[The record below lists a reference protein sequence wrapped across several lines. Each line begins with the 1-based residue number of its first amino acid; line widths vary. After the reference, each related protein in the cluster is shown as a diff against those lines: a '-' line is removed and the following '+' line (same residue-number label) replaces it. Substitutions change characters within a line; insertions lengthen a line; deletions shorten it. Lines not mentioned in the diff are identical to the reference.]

1 MKEGESTKTWEPL
14 SVIVNSSIL
23 EETHDRIQSDPRRV
37 DYWTYGKALSLDEIK
52 QRPIWNTFSE
62 AIKAEFEAAAAR
74 GPAELERMRALRA
87 AYRAREAAEKEA
99 QDKRDGW

>member
-1 MKEGESTKTWEPL
+1 MIGFKA
-14 SVIVNSSIL
+14 
-23 EETHDRIQSDPRRV
+23 DPRRV

-87 AYRAREAAEKEA
+87 AYRAREAAEKES
-99 QDKRDGW
+99 QDKRDG

>member
-1 MKEGESTKTWEPL
+1 MIGFKA
-14 SVIVNSSIL
+14 
-23 EETHDRIQSDPRRV
+23 DPRRV

-62 AIKAEFEAAAAR
+62 AIKTEFEAAAAR

-87 AYRAREAAEKEA
+87 QRSCGKGSSG
-99 QDKRDGW
+99 QKRWMIGRPKILLLTFKCYLQG

>member
-1 MKEGESTKTWEPL
+1 MIGFKA
-14 SVIVNSSIL
+14 
-23 EETHDRIQSDPRRV
+23 DPRRV

-99 QDKRDGW
+99 QDKRYG

>member
-1 MKEGESTKTWEPL
+1 MIGFKA
-14 SVIVNSSIL
+14 
-23 EETHDRIQSDPRRV
+23 DPRRV
-37 DYWTYGKALSLDEIK
+37 DYWTNGHTISLEELK
-52 QRPIWNTFSE
+52 KRPIWNTFSE

-99 QDKRDGW
+99 QDKKDE

>member
-1 MKEGESTKTWEPL
+1 MIGFKA
-14 SVIVNSSIL
+14 
-23 EETHDRIQSDPRRV
+23 DPRRV

-87 AYRAREAAEKEA
+87 AYRASEAAEKEA
-99 QDKRDGW
+99 QDKRDG

>member
-1 MKEGESTKTWEPL
+1 MIGFKA
-14 SVIVNSSIL
+14 
-23 EETHDRIQSDPRRV
+23 DPRRV
-37 DYWTYGKALSLDEIK
+37 DYWTYGKDEIK

-99 QDKRDGW
+99 QDKRDG

>member
-1 MKEGESTKTWEPL
+1 MIGFKA
-14 SVIVNSSIL
+14 
-23 EETHDRIQSDPRRV
+23 DPRRV

-87 AYRAREAAEKEA
+87 AYQAREAAEKEA
-99 QDKRDGW
+99 QDKRDG

>member
-1 MKEGESTKTWEPL
+1 MIGFKA
-14 SVIVNSSIL
+14 
-23 EETHDRIQSDPRRV
+23 DPRRV

-74 GPAELERMRALRA
+74 GPAELERMRAVRA
-87 AYRAREAAEKEA
+87 AYRAREAAEKED
-99 QDKRDGW
+99 QDKRDG

>member
-1 MKEGESTKTWEPL
+1 MIGFKA
-14 SVIVNSSIL
+14 
-23 EETHDRIQSDPRRV
+23 DPRRV

-99 QDKRDGW
+99 QDKGDG

>member
-1 MKEGESTKTWEPL
+1 MIGFKA
-14 SVIVNSSIL
+14 
-23 EETHDRIQSDPRRV
+23 DPRRV

-99 QDKRDGW
+99 QDKRGG

>member
-1 MKEGESTKTWEPL
+1 MIGFKA
-14 SVIVNSSIL
+14 
-23 EETHDRIQSDPRRV
+23 DPRRV

-99 QDKRDGW
+99 QDWIFFEINVEKISNFR

>member
-1 MKEGESTKTWEPL
+1 MIGFKA
-14 SVIVNSSIL
+14 
-23 EETHDRIQSDPRRV
+23 DPRRV

-87 AYRAREAAEKEA
+87 AFRAREAAEKEA
-99 QDKRDGW
+99 QDKRDG

>member
-1 MKEGESTKTWEPL
+1 MIGFKA
-14 SVIVNSSIL
+14 
-23 EETHDRIQSDPRRV
+23 DPRRV

-87 AYRAREAAEKEA
+87 AYRAREAAEKESH
-99 QDKRDGW
+99 DKRDGC

>member
-1 MKEGESTKTWEPL
+1 MIGFKA
-14 SVIVNSSIL
+14 
-23 EETHDRIQSDPRRV
+23 DPRRV

-87 AYRAREAAEKEA
+87 AYRAREAAGKEA
-99 QDKRDGW
+99 QDKRDG

>member
-1 MKEGESTKTWEPL
+1 MIGFKG
-14 SVIVNSSIL
+14 
-23 EETHDRIQSDPRRV
+23 DPRRV

-99 QDKRDGW
+99 QDKGDG

>member
-1 MKEGESTKTWEPL
+1 MIGFKA
-14 SVIVNSSIL
+14 
-23 EETHDRIQSDPRRV
+23 DPRRV

-87 AYRAREAAEKEA
+87 AYRARETAEKEA
-99 QDKRDGW
+99 QDKRDG

>member
-1 MKEGESTKTWEPL
+1 MIGFKADS
-14 SVIVNSSIL
+14 
-23 EETHDRIQSDPRRV
+23 RRV

-87 AYRAREAAEKEA
+87 AYRAREAAEKET
-99 QDKRDGW
+99 QDKRDG